1 MRVKDVLPEVNPTDT
16 ACVAVMVMA
25 VGVYAIIV
33 ATPSLIV
40 IGEGE
45 ADVENVYA
53 PSLVLLPSITDV
65 SENETS
71 VPYVFVTSAIG

>member
-1 MRVKDVLPEVNPTDT
+1 
-16 ACVAVMVMA
+16 MVMA

-33 ATPSLIV
+33 ATPSLII

-53 PSLVLLPSITDV
+53 PLLLLLPSITDV
-65 SENETS
+65 SENKTS
-71 VPYVFVTSAIG
+71 APYVFVTGGII

>member
-1 MRVKDVLPEVNPTDT
+1 MLPEVNPTDA

-33 ATPSLIV
+33 ATPSIIV
-40 IGEGE
+40 IGGGE
-45 ADVENVYA
+45 ADMENVYA
-53 PSLVLLPSITDV
+53 QLLVLLPSITDV
-65 SENETS
+65 SENETL